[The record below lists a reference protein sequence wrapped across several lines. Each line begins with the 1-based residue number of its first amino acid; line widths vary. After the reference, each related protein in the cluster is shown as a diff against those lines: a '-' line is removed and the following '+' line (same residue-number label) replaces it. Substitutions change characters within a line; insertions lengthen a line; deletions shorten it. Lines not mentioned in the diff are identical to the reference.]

1 MEPINVLIAH
11 PFPAELLEKL
21 ANVSPRLKIAQY
33 DPDAEDTADR
43 IEEAQ
48 VYYTSGYLPLPED
61 APNLKWVQLHSAG
74 FDGVHAQPLY
84 TDTGIIFTSTSG
96 IHAVNMAEYTLA
108 QMLAFSHRLP
118 QMFEDKE
125 AARWVDNDNKW
136 ERFVPTELRG
146 QTLGIVGYGSI
157 GREIARLSQAFG
169 MTILAVKRDL
179 RSLEDRSFALPD
191 TGDPE
196 ATIPDRIYPPEALK
210 SFLGEC
216 DFVVVTVPLTA
227 KTRRM
232 IDTAALAAMKPGS
245 IFINIARGDVVDE
258 PALIKALESGHLGGA
273 ALDVFSHEPLPGD
286 SPLWQMPNVII
297 SPHIAGATPY
307 YDDRATDLFAE
318 NLSRFVAG
326 EKLINAVDRALDY

>member
-61 APNLKWVQLHSAG
+61 TPNLKWVQLHSAG
-74 FDGVHAQPLY
+74 FDSIHAQPLY
-84 TDTGIIFTSTSG
+84 TDTEIIFTSTSG

-118 QMFEDKE
+118 HMFEDKE
-125 AARWVDNDNKW
+125 AIHWAEDRWK
-136 ERFVPTELRG
+136 RYVPTELRG
-146 QTLGIVGYGSI
+146 QILGIVGYGSI

-169 MTILAVKRDL
+169 MTVLAIKRDL
-179 RSLEDRSFALPD
+179 RSLDDHSFALPG

-227 KTRRM
+227 KTRHM
-232 IDTAALAAMKPGS
+232 IDAAALAAMKHGS
-245 IFINIARGDVVDE
+245 ILINIARGDVVDE
-258 PALIKALESGHLGGA
+258 PALIGALENGHLGGA
-273 ALDVFSHEPLPGD
+273 ALDVFSHEPLPED
-286 SPLWQMPNVII
+286 SPFWQMPNVII
-297 SPHIAGATPY
+297 SPHIAGATPS

-318 NLSRFVAG
+318 NLRRFVAG